1 MSWTARGGLA
11 ALSTAAVLGTAGVT
25 VAVASENGDDR
36 HIDTSPVTGTS
47 GVVDTESAG
56 DLSLQIS
63 GVLDAALNRTNQLTN
78 QFQTAQQRVAL
89 AKQRAAQVEAQAAR
103 QAAADRAEKAETERE
118 AARAAERTTS
128 SPIPVAR
135 VGKDDDADDVA
146 ARPGKHRG
154 DQRDARERAHD
165 RRTEDRP
172 GRHRGW
178 DRERGW
184 ERHGEDGPGRHRG
197 HDRHGDR
204 DDD

>member
-25 VAVASENGDDR
+25 VAVASENDDDR
-36 HIDTSPVTGTS
+36 RIDTSPVTGS
-47 GVVDTESAG
+47 SEVVDTDSAG
-56 DLSLQIS
+56 DLGLQIS
-63 GVLDAALNRTNQLTN
+63 GVLDAALNRTNGLTSR
-78 QFQTAQQRVAL
+78 FQTAQQRIVL
-89 AKQRAAQVEAQAAR
+89 ARQQAAQQA
-103 QAAADRAEKAETERE
+103 RAEQQSDAER
-118 AARAAERTTS
+118 ARAAKEDARQTQAPKRTSS

-135 VGKDDDADDVA
+135 VAGNDGDDADDVA

-154 DQRDARERAHD
+154 DHRDARERARD
-165 RRTEDRP
+165 RRTDDRP

-184 ERHGEDGPGRHRG
+184 ERQGDDAAGRHRG
-197 HDRHGDR
+197 HDR

>member
-11 ALSTAAVLGTAGVT
+11 AISTAAVLGTAGVT

-36 HIDTSPVTGTS
+36 HIDTSPVTATS
-47 GVVDTESAG
+47 GVDTESAG

-63 GVLDAALNRTNQLTN
+63 GVLDAALNRTNQLTS

-89 AKQRAAQVEAQAAR
+89 AKQRAAQQSEAQAV
-103 QAAADRAEKAETERE
+103 ADRTDRADEERE
-118 AARAAERTTS
+118 AARAAKRTTS

-146 ARPGKHRG
+146 ARPGKRRG
-154 DQRDARERAHD
+154 DHRDARERARD

-197 HDRHGDR
+197 HDRHGDGDH
-204 DDD
+204 DD